1 MKILHI
7 PLVVVL
13 VVLAGRGFNANA
25 LTVTNLHS
33 FGSSPTD
40 GQLPWAGLVQG
51 SDGNFYGTT
60 EGGGTTNNNG
70 TVFRISP
77 SGTYTNLYSFGTSP
91 KDGAIPNAG
100 LVQGS
105 DGNFYGTTVIGG
117 GTVFRISP
125 SGTYTSLYSFA
136 GYPTDGQY
144 PEAGLVQGSDGNFY
158 GTTEGGGTYSGG
170 TVFRIS
176 PSGSETNLYSFG
188 SYPTDGVAPFAG
200 LVQGSDGNFYG
211 TTYLGGSSANCDGGC
226 GTVFRINSSG
236 TETTLYSFVGSS
248 TDGEN
253 PYHDGLVQ
261 GSDGSFYGTTK
272 YGGANSLG
280 TVFRITPSGS
290 YTNLYFFGSQPN
302 DGGDPQAGLVQ
313 GSDGNFYGT
322 TQIGGTYSGGTV
334 FKLIVPLKSPPYP
347 INQITSV
354 HRTATNVVFA
364 MPSIAGE
371 TYQLQYRSSMTSG
384 IWSNVPVS
392 VTNSIGALL
401 TLTNFG
407 GASQPQGFYR
417 FDITP

>member
-1 MKILHI
+1 VAWETFRERITRSWELGVDAERGKTMKILHI

-236 TETTLYSFVGSS
+236 T
-248 TDGEN
+248 
-253 PYHDGLVQ
+253 
-261 GSDGSFYGTTK
+261 
-272 YGGANSLG
+272 
-280 TVFRITPSGS
+280 
-290 YTNLYFFGSQPN
+290 
-302 DGGDPQAGLVQ
+302 
-313 GSDGNFYGT
+313 
-322 TQIGGTYSGGTV
+322 
-334 FKLIVPLKSPPYP
+334 
-347 INQITSV
+347 
-354 HRTATNVVFA
+354 
-364 MPSIAGE
+364 
-371 TYQLQYRSSMTSG
+371 
-384 IWSNVPVS
+384 
-392 VTNSIGALL
+392 
-401 TLTNFG
+401 
-407 GASQPQGFYR
+407 
-417 FDITP
+417 